1 MEAIMPDPEVSPAP
15 YRFTVEEYL
24 AMGRAGI
31 LSGEDRVE
39 LIDGQVVE
47 MSPIGD
53 WHIKSVRRLGH
64 LLRGQ
69 VPSTVVIDAQN
80 ALDVGQHTQVVP
92 DLMVLPEATL
102 SWERPVAGHECLLL
116 IEVADSSLEADR
128 TTKTA
133 TYAAAEVPEYW
144 IVDLAGRAIEVYR
157 DPSAARFGSR
167 TVHGTGAVISA
178 LLVPGL
184 AVPVADVVP
193 PRG

>member
-1 MEAIMPDPEVSPAP
+1 MPDPEVYPAP
-15 YRFTVEEYL
+15 HRFSIEDYL

-31 LSGEDRVE
+31 LSGKDRVE
-39 LIDGQVVE
+39 FIDGQVVE
-47 MSPIGD
+47 MSPIAD

-69 VPSTVVIDAQN
+69 LPSSVVIDAQN

-92 DLMVLPEATL
+92 DLMVLPEASL
-102 SWERPVAGHECLLL
+102 SWEWPVAGHECLLL

-128 TTKTA
+128 TTKSA

-144 IVDLAGRAIEVYR
+144 IVDLAGRAVEVYR
-157 DPSAARFGSR
+157 DPSAGRYASR
-167 TVHGTGAVISA
+167 TVYGAGAVISA
-178 LLVPGL
+178 VLVPGL

-193 PRG
+193 PKAEASI